1 MCGWA
6 AVGTHRGLGTSS
18 CYLPW
23 VPTVKLLQTIHWALL
38 SNRVGTAVVP
48 GGSLLGS
55 LGVKVGIVPVPS
67 GKIVPVPSVSSVVP
81 SSLCAGTHC
90 ELGACENGAGQAA
103 LGRGACLG
111 SGYAGSH

>member
-55 LGVKVGIVPVPS
+55 LGVKVGIVRA
-67 GKIVPVPSVSSVVP
+67 PSVASAQCPVCLVWHP
-81 SSLCAGTHC
+81 VAFV
-90 ELGACENGAGQAA
+90 QALIVSWA
-103 LGRGACLG
+103 RVKMGLARQL
-111 SGYAGSH
+111 